1 MDDPDN
7 PRVFLDVQIGNES
20 IGRLVIVLFASLV
33 PQTAENFRALCTG
46 EKGISSRG
54 TRLHLKGSPFHRIIP
69 GFMCQ
74 GGDITAGDG
83 TGGESIYGE
92 TFADENLKV
101 KHTKRGL
108 LSMANAGPNTNGS
121 QFFITFDA
129 TPWLDGKHVVFGQVV
144 EGDSVVQAIEAVGS
158 RSGRPSAQVRISECG
173 ELQSRRQLLTKLRT
187 QREEEKS
194 LGVDRTIVDLDA
206 EAKQRLKR
214 LREKSS
220 SSSSQ
225 PFPETAQEVL
235 QRLEQSDTLAGK
247 GGVDLEPPS
256 LEGQAQAQAQERGPL
271 LPSGTTEADRDEEI
285 GQPSTLPPSIETA
298 TGASA
303 DKNNLEK
310 MGPRARKLFEL
321 QAKMKQARKANETA
335 TVMTE
340 KRKSA
345 SASTSGSGGVAAADT
360 NASSKQWYEEKLRKR
375 EEELKRLGLPAEK
388 AYLLDSAET
397 AEALRKKK
405 HKSGAPAGIDAFN
418 QATLYRAYER
428 RADAIKPDLAAY
440 EAAKSA
446 DPEFYR
452 AGDSLVYGGD
462 GKCAREDVDR
472 MVEELNERKK
482 KASDFSR
489 RRRFDPTR
497 DVDYINERNAHFNKK
512 IERAFGAHTKEIK
525 ANLERGTA
533 LPDS

>member
-20 IGRLVIVLFASLV
+20 IGRLVIVLFASSV

-46 EKGISSRG
+46 EKGISSKG
-54 TRLHLKGSPFHRIIP
+54 TRLHLKNSPFHRIIP

-108 LSMANAGPNTNGS
+108 LSMANAGPNTNSS

-158 RSGRPSAQVRISECG
+158 RSGRPSAQVRVSECG

-214 LREKSS
+214 LREKYPSS
-220 SSSSQ
+220 SSH
-225 PFPETAQEVL
+225 PFPETAQEAL
-235 QRLEQSDTLAGK
+235 QRLEQGDPLAGN
-247 GGVDLEPPS
+247 GGVDFEPP
-256 LEGQAQAQAQERGPL
+256 LKAQAQAQAQERSPL
-271 LPSGTTEADRDEEI
+271 LPSGTTEAARDEES
-285 GQPSTLPPSIETA
+285 GQPSTLPPSIETTTA
-298 TGASA
+298 ASA
-303 DKNNLEK
+303 DKNHLEK

-321 QAKMKQARKANETA
+321 QAKMKQARKANETV

-340 KRKSA
+340 KRKNVPA
-345 SASTSGSGGVAAADT
+345 SMSGSGGAPADT

-405 HKSGAPAGIDAFN
+405 DKSGAPAGIDAFN

-452 AGDSLVYGGD
+452 AGDSLIYGGE
-462 GKCAREDVDR
+462 GKCAPEDVDR
-472 MVEELNERKK
+472 MVEELNERKR

>member
-7 PRVFLDVQIGNES
+7 PRVFLDVKIGDTS
-20 IGRLVIVLFASLV
+20 IGRIVIVLFANLV

-46 EKGISSRG
+46 EKGVSPRG
-54 TRLHLKGSPFHRIIP
+54 ARLHLKGSPFHRIIP

-83 TGGESIYGE
+83 TGGESVYGE
-92 TFADENLKV
+92 TFADENFIV
-101 KHTKRGL
+101 KHTKGGL
-108 LSMANAGPNTNGS
+108 LSMANAGQNTNGS

-129 TPWLDGKHVVFGQVV
+129 TPWLDGKHVVFGQVT
-144 EGDSVVQAIEAVGS
+144 EGEAVVQAIEAVGS
-158 RSGRPSAQVRISECG
+158 RSGRPSAKVIISDCG
-173 ELQSRRQLLTKLRT
+173 ELQSRRQLLTKLQA
-187 QREEEKS
+187 QREEEIS
-194 LGVDRTIVDLDA
+194 LAADRTIVDLDA
-206 EAKQRLKR
+206 EAKQRLRK

-220 SSSSQ
+220 TQ
-225 PFPETAQEVL
+225 LFPETAQETL
-235 QRLEQSDTLAGK
+235 QRLEHDDSREDLTGSQHQQQHQQQQVQVQMQT
-247 GGVDLEPPS
+247 GGPLVSSTEEEGGGGG
-256 LEGQAQAQAQERGPL
+256 EGQG
-271 LPSGTTEADRDEEI
+271 
-285 GQPSTLPPSIETA
+285 
-298 TGASA
+298 TGARSTSPLPLENERA
-303 DKNNLEK
+303 PTFNASNLEAL
-310 MGPRARKLFEL
+310 GPRARKLIEL
-321 QAKMKQARKANETA
+321 QAKIKQARKANETA
-335 TVMTE
+335 TVMSE
-340 KRKSA
+340 KRKNA
-345 SASTSGSGGVAAADT
+345 SLGGRGAGTEDPAT
-360 NASSKQWYEEKLRKR
+360 NASSKRWFEEKLQRR
-375 EEELKRLGLPAEK
+375 EEELKRLGLPADK

-405 HKSGAPAGIDAFN
+405 HKEGAPAGIDAFN

-428 RADAIKPDLAAY
+428 RVEAIKPDLSAY
-440 EAAKSA
+440 EAAKSS

-462 GKCAREDVDR
+462 GKCAPEAVNR

>member
-7 PRVFLDVQIGNES
+7 PRVFLDVKIGNEP

-54 TRLHLKGSPFHRIIP
+54 ARLHFKNSPFHRIIP

-108 LSMANAGPNTNGS
+108 LSMANAGPNTNSS

-144 EGDSVVQAIEAVGS
+144 EGDSVVQAIEAIGS

-173 ELQSRRQLLTKLRT
+173 ELQSRRQLLKKLQT

-220 SSSSQ
+220 SASSQ
-225 PFPETAQEVL
+225 PFPETAQETL
-235 QRLEQSDTLAGK
+235 QRLEQSNPFAGN
-247 GGVDLEPPS
+247 GGVDFELPLEA
-256 LEGQAQAQAQERGPL
+256 QVQAQAQERSPL
-271 LPSGTTEADRDEEI
+271 FSSEAARDEES
-285 GQPSTLPPSIETA
+285 GQPSTLPPATETA
-298 TGASA
+298 TAANA
-303 DKNNLEK
+303 DKNHLEK

-340 KRKSA
+340 KRKGVSA
-345 SASTSGSGGVAAADT
+345 SMSGGGGGALADT

-375 EEELKRLGLPAEK
+375 EEELKRLGLPPEK

-397 AEALRKKK
+397 AEALREKK

-428 RADAIKPDLAAY
+428 RADAIKPDLTAY

-452 AGDSLVYGGD
+452 AGDSLIYGGE
-462 GKCAREDVDR
+462 GKCAPENVDR
-472 MVEELNERKK
+472 MVDELSERKK